1 MFCFISAIET
11 DFFQMFF
18 NFARVTKEIL
28 KEFRWELLPHSP
40 YSPDLA
46 PSDFF
51 LFPKLKH
58 VKGVCFNST
67 DEAKHAAKTW
77 LRNQSAKFF
86 KNGINGWKHRLRKC
100 IDREGGY
107 VEK

>member
-1 MFCFISAIET
+1 M
-11 DFFQMFF
+11 
-18 NFARVTKEIL
+18 
-28 KEFRWELLPHSP
+28 KEFRWQLLPLPP

-51 LFPKLKH
+51 LFPKLKVH
-58 VKGVCFNST
+58 LKGVRFNST

-77 LRNQSAKFF
+77 LKNQSAEIF
-86 KNGINGWKHRLRKC
+86 KNGINGWKHRLGKC
-100 IDREGGY
+100 IDRGEGF

>member
-11 DFFQMFF
+11 DSFQMFF
-18 NFARVTKEIL
+18 NSARVTKEIL
-28 KEFRWELLPHSP
+28 REFQWELLPHSP
-40 YSPDLA
+40 YSQDLA

-58 VKGVCFNST
+58 VKGVRFNST

-77 LRNQSAKFF
+77 LRNQSAEFF
-86 KNGINGWKHRLRKC
+86 KNGINGWKHRLSEC